1 MSQAIRRHEATSTIL
16 SERAPKARAPYH
28 GGVTFDTELRAYLE
42 GLQRRRFDQ
51 SHAACH
57 IDERALRAH
66 FLSRLR
72 ELEGLAL
79 SGTVTPGSIE
89 SAFNEWSPRIDRV
102 ARYIERLSDDLV
114 VPATR
119 TPAEFAKCLLD
130 VAIGLNPMDLG
141 LVEHLEITR
150 LLGVFR
156 AGSSSEIESY
166 TIETRLVEEEPSVGR
181 RLTALGSAFLRL
193 RGKDAI
199 RWLLTIELLQNTG
212 HADPWRASR
221 TLLEVAAD
229 HADID
234 AFLGDDL
241 GYVFPFSRE
250 SLERLSRMGVLVGV
264 LDHEDGD
271 VYRYRVAPGWQETID
286 GVLGTG
292 PWHQAIAAVL
302 SEDRT
307 GLVSTTRTATEG
319 VVEQA
324 KMIAHEVRNALV
336 PARIQLDALRA
347 EAPDAHARR
356 IDAARRGV
364 ARVLAFVEDMVATN
378 ELVAELV
385 TACELGELVREA
397 ISWLDGSE
405 RISVVSSPARLRV
418 RAPRA
423 QLARA
428 IANLLRN
435 ALQATQETQA
445 IQIAVQERDSLV
457 RVIVDDAG
465 PGVPEDMRERVF
477 HEGFTTRTD
486 GSGYGLYHVRQVVVD
501 GLRGRVWCEASD
513 LGGARFVIELPE
525 VEVEP

>member
-1 MSQAIRRHEATSTIL
+1 
-16 SERAPKARAPYH
+16 
-28 GGVTFDTELRAYLE
+28 
-42 GLQRRRFDQ
+42 
-51 SHAACH
+51 
-57 IDERALRAH
+57 
-66 FLSRLR
+66 
-72 ELEGLAL
+72 
-79 SGTVTPGSIE
+79 VTPGSIE
-89 SAFNEWSPRIDRV
+89 SKFNEWSPRIDRV
-102 ARYIERLSDDLV
+102 ARYIERLSDDQV
-114 VPATR
+114 VPVAR
-119 TPAEFAKCLLD
+119 APLEFARRQVD

-166 TIETRLVEEEPSVGR
+166 TIETRLVEEDAPVGR

-199 RWLLTIELLQNTG
+199 RWLLTIEVLQNTG

-221 TLLEVAAD
+221 TLLEAAAEN
-229 HADID
+229 ADID

-250 SLERLSRMGVLVGV
+250 SLERLSRMGVLIGV

-286 GVLGTG
+286 GVLGAG

-307 GLVSTTRTATEG
+307 GLVSTTRTAIEG

-324 KMIAHEVRNALV
+324 KLIAHEVRNALV
-336 PARIQLDALRA
+336 PARIQLDALRVVVSSSQM
-347 EAPDAHARR
+347 DR

-364 ARVLAFVEDMVATN
+364 TRVLTFVEEMVAAN
-378 ELVAELV
+378 ELVTELV

-397 ISWLDGSE
+397 IGWLEGGE
-405 RISVVSSPARLRV
+405 RISVVAAPAKLRV

-423 QLARA
+423 RLARA
-428 IANLLRN
+428 FSNILRN
-435 ALQATQETQA
+435 ALQVTQETQEV
-445 IQIAVQERDSLV
+445 QIAVHHRDGRGL
-457 RVIVDDAG
+457 IAVDDAG
-465 PGVPEDMRERVF
+465 PGVPDDARERVF
-477 HEGFTTRTD
+477 QEGYTTRTD
-486 GSGYGLYHVRQVVVD
+486 GSGYGLAYVRRVVVD

-513 LGGARFVIELPE
+513 LGGARFVIEIPE